1 MYQRAPGAV
10 SPLFQHF
17 TYILS
22 CYIATLE
29 IINEELVMLM
39 EHKDVVATS
48 VVGTFYHTMEFN
60 SNVKLG

>member
-1 MYQRAPGAV
+1 MCIRGSCQPLV
-10 SPLFQHF
+10 STLYLHSV
-17 TYILS
+17 IS
-22 CYIATLE
+22 YIATLE
-29 IINEELVMLM
+29 IINEELVMRM